1 MKRIFL
7 IFMMLIL
14 SVTLVGCEKKPKYA
28 NDKIIISIKSDYR
41 DEFLNREFGLDDF
54 NYKNVKS
61 FSYSEWYNDSGFIF
75 IRLKRTGKIE
85 VKRAMKHF
93 EKLYFVEI
101 YLTIFYSVIVKC
113 ILRNILIFKM

>member
-1 MKRIFL
+1 MKSKNEKNIFN
-7 IFMMLIL
+7 IYDAYIKCNTCWMW
-14 SVTLVGCEKKPKYA
+14 KKPKYA

-75 IRLKRTGKIE
+75 ISLKRTGKME
-85 VKRAMKHF
+85 VERAMKHF
-93 EKLYFVEI
+93 EKLYFVEFCSKSAYG
-101 YLTIFYSVIVKC
+101 YLI
-113 ILRNILIFKM
+113 

>member
-7 IFMMLIL
+7 IFMLLIL
-14 SVTLVGCEKKPKYA
+14 SVTLVGCAKKPKYA

-93 EKLYFVEI
+93 EKLYFVEFCSKSAYG
-101 YLTIFYSVIVKC
+101 YLI
-113 ILRNILIFKM
+113 

>member
-14 SVTLVGCEKKPKYA
+14 SVTLIGCKNKYGYA
-28 NDKIIISIKSDYR
+28 DDEIIISIKSDYS
-41 DEFLNREFGLDDF
+41 DEFINREFGLDDF

-75 IRLKRTGKIE
+75 ISLKRTGKME
-85 VKRAMKHF
+85 VEMAMKHF
-93 EKLYFVEI
+93 EKLYFVKYCSKSAYG
-101 YLTIFYSVIVKC
+101 YLI
-113 ILRNILIFKM
+113 

>member
-41 DEFLNREFGLDDF
+41 MNF
-54 NYKNVKS
+54 
-61 FSYSEWYNDSGFIF
+61 
-75 IRLKRTGKIE
+75 
-85 VKRAMKHF
+85 
-93 EKLYFVEI
+93 
-101 YLTIFYSVIVKC
+101 
-113 ILRNILIFKM
+113 